1 MQELLEKAATIAL
14 QAGELILAIKDKTA
28 SQKADGSPVTK
39 ADLEANA
46 FITDRLSHIAPY
58 PICSEEAPLEYEKR
72 KDLEYFWLVDPLDG
86 TKDFVANLSGWSVNI
101 ALIHRDKAILG
112 VVYVPMLKELYL
124 GLEGF
129 GAFRYAM
136 DSALGRHSADL
147 ANFGATADLKSSS
160 APKFAKS
167 YESPTAIPRI
177 LEEGNQAERE
187 KSTHSLESSFDKSQK
202 MDCHADKSA
211 RNDRE
216 NNAHASKSTARAN
229 TKNTTSK
236 KVDSRDKAFLSSLR
250 ASETSVA
257 IHTNTQKIATLES
270 TFENPTNV
278 SEQPKDSRICDEKS
292 LLCEPRKEIRLECLS
307 TQRGDA
313 IKDLSRKAESSSQK
327 NSAIPLA
334 CDSVFHS
341 SPLTQAFIAHYGLES
356 IKLGSSLKF
365 CALANG
371 AADIYP
377 RFNGTKEWDTAA
389 SQVIVEQSG
398 GAVISIKTGK
408 PLRYNKKHFAND
420 YFIAFAASQIGGAI
434 YEDVRS
440 DRLLLAFKASYYGL
454 VVWLT
459 GLAGSGKSTLA
470 KELYIKLQSQALNVV
485 YLDGD
490 ELRDVLGAYSYD
502 KQGRISVAKKRADLA
517 RLLSRQGIITIV
529 STISMFDEIYAY
541 NREHFPNYLEVYVSC
556 DYDELIRRD
565 QKQLY
570 SKALKGEQPNVVG
583 VDIDY
588 DEPKA
593 HLRID
598 NTTLGG
604 IDEKVKQILEK
615 IQSTFQSTQGA

>member
-1 MQELLEKAATIAL
+1 MQAA
-14 QAGELILAIKDKTA
+14 QGDKTC
-28 SQKADGSPVTK
+28 G
-39 ADLEANA
+39 
-46 FITDRLSHIAPY
+46 
-58 PICSEEAPLEYEKR
+58 
-72 KDLEYFWLVDPLDG
+72 
-86 TKDFVANLSGWSVNI
+86 
-101 ALIHRDKAILG
+101 
-112 VVYVPMLKELYL
+112 
-124 GLEGF
+124 
-129 GAFRYAM
+129 
-136 DSALGRHSADL
+136 
-147 ANFGATADLKSSS
+147 
-160 APKFAKS
+160 
-167 YESPTAIPRI
+167 
-177 LEEGNQAERE
+177 
-187 KSTHSLESSFDKSQK
+187 
-202 MDCHADKSA
+202 
-211 RNDRE
+211 
-216 NNAHASKSTARAN
+216 
-229 TKNTTSK
+229 
-236 KVDSRDKAFLSSLR
+236 
-250 ASETSVA
+250 
-257 IHTNTQKIATLES
+257 
-270 TFENPTNV
+270 
-278 SEQPKDSRICDEKS
+278 
-292 LLCEPRKEIRLECLS
+292 LS
-307 TQRGDA
+307 TQRGAA
-313 IKDLSRKAESSSQK
+313 IKGLSRKAESTSQK
-327 NSAIPLA
+327 NSAISLA

-371 AADIYP
+371 AAEIYP
-377 RFNGTKEWDTAA
+377 RFNGTKESRDTACPLK
-389 SQVIVEQSG
+389 VIVEQSG

-440 DRLLLAFKASYYGL
+440 DRLPLAFKASYYGL

-565 QKQLY
+565 QKQIY
-570 SKALKGEQPNVVG
+570 SKALKGELPNVVG

-604 IDEKVKQILEK
+604 IDEKIWSKMLEK
-615 IQSTFQSTQGA
+615 SNPHSNPHKEHKCDYYKEPKI

>member
-129 GAFRYAM
+129 GAFVGRG
-136 DSALGRHSADL
+136 DSALGRHSGALSFGLESAIASSRGVDRPQVLSSLRDL
-147 ANFGATADLKSSS
+147 QSTDSSS
-160 APKFAKS
+160 KILPRETMGEQKADS
-167 YESPTAIPRI
+167 SPTAIPRI
-177 LEEGNQAERE
+177 LEEGNQAECE
-187 KSTHSLESSFDKSQK
+187 KSTHSAQ
-202 MDCHADKSA
+202 
-211 RNDRE
+211 
-216 NNAHASKSTARAN
+216 
-229 TKNTTSK
+229 
-236 KVDSRDKAFLSSLR
+236 KVDSSTATTPSLR
-250 ASETSVA
+250 ALLRKAWQS
-257 IHTNTQKIATLES
+257 IKKHTNPLES
-270 TFENPTNV
+270 TFENTTNV

-327 NSAIPLA
+327 NSAISLA

-371 AADIYP
+371 AAEIYP

-440 DRLLLAFKASYYGL
+440 DRLPLAFKASYYGL

-565 QKQLY
+565 QKQIY
-570 SKALKGEQPNVVG
+570 SKALKGELPNVVG